1 MIDDGVLR
9 TIPGRV
15 TDRVS
20 HCTIRRRVVFK
31 LKRIY
36 DVAEPSDGY
45 RVLVD
50 RIWPRGVS
58 KEKAGIDL
66 WMKEVAPS
74 DQLRKWFAHDAKRWI
89 EFQKRYRDEL
99 RAKAAL
105 TEQLREL
112 EKRHRTVTLI
122 YSARDDRHNQA
133 VALCVVLQRS
143 S

>member
-1 MIDDGVLR
+1 M
-9 TIPGRV
+9 
-15 TDRVS
+15 
-20 HCTIRRRVVFK
+20 FK

-36 DVAEPSDGY
+36 DSAEPSDGY

-58 KEKAGIDL
+58 KQKAGIDL
-66 WMKEVAPS
+66 WMKEIAPS

-99 RAKAAL
+99 KAKAAL

-112 EKRHRTVTLI
+112 EKTHHIVTLI

-133 VALCVVLQRS
+133 VALCEVLQRS

>member
-1 MIDDGVLR
+1 ML
-9 TIPGRV
+9 
-15 TDRVS
+15 
-20 HCTIRRRVVFK
+20 K

-58 KEKAGIDL
+58 KEKAGIDQ
-66 WMKEVAPS
+66 WMKEIAPS

-89 EFQKRYRDEL
+89 EFQRRYREEL

-112 EKRHRTVTLI
+112 EKTHRTVTLI

-133 VALCVVLQRS
+133 VVLGAFLQTS